1 MQIQEASQEGD
12 AQDNF
17 LEARDPAELMMCFIL
32 AAAYL
37 GLAKFCWEPLLLV
50 KNWKLLVNVEG
61 FFVTI
66 AVLSILIGL
75 RPYMSPCSLQLSG
88 RGIKYRGPYWPQR
101 KTVNWEQ
108 VKEVFVS
115 PELVVVMHQPK
126 VDAKGKKLRVWP
138 LLIWSIYLADRQNI
152 PAAVLRHC
160 PIQPVMMTNPHLIS
174 KIILGLVVT
183 AIIIWL
189 LEMLIAG

>member
-1 MQIQEASQEGD
+1 
-12 AQDNF
+12 
-17 LEARDPAELMMCFIL
+17 
-32 AAAYL
+32 
-37 GLAKFCWEPLLLV
+37 
-50 KNWKLLVNVEG
+50 
-61 FFVTI
+61 
-66 AVLSILIGL
+66 
-75 RPYMSPCSLQLSG
+75 
-88 RGIKYRGPYWPQR
+88 
-101 KTVNWEQ
+101 